1 MKDNII
7 PNFEKRG
14 GLIPVVAQDARNR
27 EVLMLAYV
35 NKEAYQLTLKT
46 GIATYYST
54 SRESIWVKGE
64 TSGNTQKIIKILI
77 DCDADALIYV
87 VEQEGVGACH
97 TGARSCFFLNYNVM
111 DQSDAFCC
119 CNNNESRASFVLV
132 RLML

>member
-14 GLIPVVAQDARNR
+14 GLIPVVAQDTRNM

-87 VEQEGVGACH
+87 VEQEGIGACH
-97 TGARSCFFLNYNVM
+97 TGTRSCFSKL
-111 DQSDAFCC
+111 Q
-119 CNNNESRASFVLV
+119 
-132 RLML
+132 

>member
-14 GLIPVVAQDARNR
+14 GLIPVVAQDMRNR

-87 VEQEGVGACH
+87 VEQEGIGACH
-97 TGARSCFFLNYNVM
+97 TGTRSCFSKL
-111 DQSDAFCC
+111 Q
-119 CNNNESRASFVLV
+119 
-132 RLML
+132 